1 MLTRA
6 LLMTGAALMLAACGR
21 KPEPASD
28 TTAMMMDSSMR
39 GMAGM
44 HGGDTTMTAMMAH
57 MQAVMDTASAAT
69 IKAMMPEHRR
79 MVDSMLTSMSDEM
92 RRMNMTPGADWT
104 ALTDSVRQDMTTMT
118 SVSDSALPAFVRVH
132 HARMMRLMQMHRSM
146 TRPPAR

>member
-1 MLTRA
+1 MLIRTVPLAAVA
-6 LLMTGAALMLAACGR
+6 LLVLGCSRKEDTAAD
-21 KPEPASD
+21 SS
-28 TTAMMMDSSMR
+28 AMMMDSSMV

-44 HGGDTTMTAMMAH
+44 HGGDTAMTAMMAH

-79 MVDSMLTSMSDEM
+79 MADSMLTSMGDEM

-104 ALTDSVRQDMTTMT
+104 ALTDSIRQDMSAMT
-118 SVSDSALPAFVRVH
+118 NMSDADLPAYVRAH
-132 HARMMRLMQMHRSM
+132 HSRMMRLMQMHRSM